1 MKRIHIMHYFVLAV
15 ILSGGLAAF
24 YYARPDTT
32 LQFIVAV
39 ILAVAYVAWGLIHHT
54 LQKDLHQKVVVEYIL
69 IAAIALVLLATVL
82 RT

>member
-1 MKRIHIMHYFVLAV
+1 MKRVHIIHYIVLAF
-15 ILSGGLAAF
+15 ILAGGITAF
-24 YYARPDTT
+24 YLARPDTT

-39 ILAVAYVAWGLIHHT
+39 ILAVAYIAWGLIHHA

-69 IAAIALVLLATVL
+69 IASIALILLATIL